1 MYATA
6 NQLDTYRTVQKTTMS
21 GREIEAAALTK
32 AALRLKECQN
42 NWDAADRNSMLDQA
56 LRMNQMVW
64 TIFQSELAKEDN
76 PLPKQLKEDIL
87 SLSIF
92 IDKRIINILSDPAP
106 EKLDIIININI
117 NIAAGLRGR

>member
-21 GREIEAAALTK
+21 GREIEAAALIK
-32 AALRLKECQN
+32 SALRLKDCQN
-42 NWDAADRNSMLDQA
+42 NWDAEDRNSMLAEA
-56 LRMNQMVW
+56 LRLNQMVW

-76 PLPKQLKEDIL
+76 PLPKQLKQDIL

-92 IDKRIINILSDPAP
+92 IDKRIIEVLSDPLP
-106 EKLDIIININI
+106 EKLNIIIDINM